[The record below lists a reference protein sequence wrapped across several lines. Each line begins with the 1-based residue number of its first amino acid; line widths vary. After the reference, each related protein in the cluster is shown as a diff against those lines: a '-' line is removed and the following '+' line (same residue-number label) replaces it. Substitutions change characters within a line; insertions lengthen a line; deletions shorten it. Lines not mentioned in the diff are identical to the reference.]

1 MNTGTPVSDDYA
13 NPFRF
18 NGKIE
23 KVTIDLKDNNA
34 KAADKEAI
42 ARQQSDFGLEASS
55 IQLEQHQ
62 ALTASAPRV
71 RPTSGA
77 TAHPAP

>member
-23 KVTIDLKDNNA
+23 KVTIDLKDDNA
-34 KAADKEAI
+34 KSADKEAI
-42 ARQQSDFGLEASS
+42 ARQQSDYDLKR
-55 IQLEQHQ
+55 
-62 ALTASAPRV
+62 ALSN
-71 RPTSGA
+71 
-77 TAHPAP
+77 